1 MKKTYQNPVIKIIQV
16 KPMLLTGGSTT
27 IGIGSNY
34 NGSSDIESRQSTFW
48 DDDEE

>member
-1 MKKTYQNPVIKIIQV
+1 MKKTYQNPVIRIVQV
-16 KPMLLTGGSTT
+16 KPMLMTATSL
-27 IGIGSNY
+27 GIGGNY